1 MRPMIAELARMMCI
15 YVHYVCHAYA
25 HNRGSRSMIPD
36 KSLDFIRNVL
46 FSH

>member
-25 HNRGSRSMIPD
+25 HNRGSRQYESVIPD
-36 KSLDFIRNVL
+36 KRLDFIRMTL
-46 FSH
+46 